1 MEDGRRD
8 ADRRIAAAS
17 GATVDAGGSIPDA
30 GRPMA
35 ERLAAIDLLR
45 GVAIIFVLFHHLY
58 AGFVRWPILLEH
70 PILLAIPANGFYGV
84 NLFFV
89 LSGFVLF
96 LPIVRRGAAPV
107 GPAELARF
115 YRRRA
120 RRLLPLYYL
129 SVAVAFALA
138 VGWAWPSTEQW
149 RTLAGVVTFA
159 FQFDGARFFPRFH
172 PVVWSLAV
180 EVSFSILLPFLAA
193 LWLRLPTWALLG
205 AIVVGTTVTRCV
217 GLASGPSVS
226 LVSGLPGRLDDFAAG
241 MAAAWIYVHWPPAL
255 RPWRWIAAGLV
266 LVQVACVTSDAA
278 ATMLILRMTI
288 VPWLLAAGFFAILHG
303 AVAVARPTSW
313 RPLQVIGRMSYSIY
327 LWHVI
332 LRDQMIPFEPFVPR
346 SSAVPYLITL
356 LVISMVSYRWIEFGH
371 VRDWRALFLL
381 RRETS
386 QPRAA

>member
-1 MEDGRRD
+1 MDHGRRD
-8 ADRRIAAAS
+8 ADRRIAAAG
-17 GATVDAGGSIPDA
+17 GANVDA

-35 ERLAAIDLLR
+35 ARLAAIDLLR
-45 GVAIIFVLFHHLY
+45 GVAIVFVLFHHLY
-58 AGFVRWPILLEH
+58 AGFVRSPILLEH

-96 LPIVRRGAAPV
+96 LPIVRRGVAPV
-107 GPAELARF
+107 GRQELVRF
-115 YRRRA
+115 YLRRA

-138 VGWAWPSTEQW
+138 VGWAWPSAAQW

-159 FQFDGARFFPRFH
+159 FQFENFFPRFH
-172 PVVWSLAV
+172 PVLWSLAV

-193 LWLRLPTWALLG
+193 LWLRLPRWALLG
-205 AIVVGTTVTRCV
+205 AIVVGTTVARCV
-217 GLASGPSVS
+217 GLASGPSVP

-241 MAAAWIYVHWPPAL
+241 MAAAWIYEHWPPPS

-266 LVQVACVTSDAA
+266 LVQVGCVASDAA
-278 ATMLILRMTI
+278 ATMLVLRMTI
-288 VPWLLAAGFFAILHG
+288 VPWLLAAGFFAILRG
-303 AVAVARPTSW
+303 ALAAARPASW

-332 LRDQMIPFEPFVPR
+332 LRDQMIPFEPFAPR
-346 SSAVPYLITL
+346 PSVVPYLIAL
-356 LVISMVSYRWIEFGH
+356 LVISMASYRWIEFGH

-381 RRETS
+381 RE
-386 QPRAA
+386 PRSA